1 MKKIIN
7 FKRKLAKFNDLWSPK
22 IISEFNEQEIKLVKL
37 KGDFVSHKHDKTDEV
52 FIVLEGKLKIEFKDK
67 IAELNKGEMIVIPS
81 GEKHKPFSDEECK
94 IILIERKN
102 TINTGGEDHYL
113 KSPNDIWI

>member
-1 MKKIIN
+1 
-7 FKRKLAKFNDLWSPK
+7 
-22 IISEFNEQEIKLVKL
+22 
-37 KGDFVSHKHDKTDEV
+37 
-52 FIVLEGKLKIEFKDK
+52 
-67 IAELNKGEMIVIPS
+67 MIVIPS